1 MSSLHVIVSN
11 PLDAAAP
18 SSDSDPTATLS
29 STPAPVPVAMPA
41 QDLRPATAS
50 TLLRAL
56 ARVWRRHPGTPARP
70 RHAPQSTADLRR
82 REHRLLWVRRWGL
95 LMAVT
100 LSTTIAGLRMTE
112 VLQLDGLSAWEGV
125 FLVTFTVLFGWI
137 NASFWIACLGAWAL
151 RRGVRVMPRA
161 GVRPPTDREETLPEH
176 RAPATTRP
184 APARAR
190 TAIVMPVYNED
201 AARVFAGLRS
211 MMESLQH
218 AAAARGFDVFVLSDS
233 TSIAAQAAERSQ
245 WRQLRQA
252 LAGCGT
258 GLYYRH
264 RAQNIGR
271 KSGNIAD
278 FCENWGSRYE
288 YMVVLDADSLMT
300 GATLARMV
308 ELMDQ
313 HPRAGLIQVPP
324 ALVGRESLFARM
336 QQFASSLYGP
346 VHAMGLALLQG
357 PDGNYWGHNAI
368 IRVQPFIEHCGLPAL
383 PGRGP
388 LSGEIMSHDFVEAAL
403 LRRAGWQVWM
413 APELDG
419 SYEEPPPTLGD
430 HLQRDRRWCHG
441 NLQHLRLIPAR
452 GLRLPS
458 RMHMALGVMTYL
470 SSPLWALMLVASAIV
485 ARQQQLQSRI
495 TYLGRHPELV
505 FPADHGW
512 ALVAL
517 VAATVALLFGPKL
530 LALGVAA
537 RRAGGL
543 QAFGGRWRA
552 TASFALECVYS
563 TLIAP
568 VVMISHTRFVLDVLF
583 GARATWRAQQR
594 KERQVP
600 WVQCVRAYAAHT
612 LIGAVSA
619 AVLYAF
625 IPELFWWFSPLTG
638 GLVLSIPLAL
648 LSADPRVGRWAQ
660 RHALFLTPVQ
670 TQGLPVLERVKD
682 LLAASEDPIVP
693 QGPPR
698 QAAVG

>member
-1 MSSLHVIVSN
+1 MSPLHVIVSN
-11 PLDAAAP
+11 PSAAADDEP
-18 SSDSDPTATLS
+18 AAGLV
-29 STPAPVPVAMPA
+29 STPAPAPVAMPA
-41 QDLRPATAS
+41 QDLRPATAL

-56 ARVWRRHPGTPARP
+56 AHASGRGPLAAIRRLATQAPGAGV
-70 RHAPQSTADLRR
+70 RR
-82 REHRLLWVRRWGL
+82 RERRLLWIRRWAL
-95 LMAVT
+95 LLAVV
-100 LSTTIAGLRMTE
+100 LSTSFACLRMSD
-112 VLQLDGLSAWEGV
+112 VLRVDGLTAWEWV

-151 RRGVRVMPRA
+151 RRGERVMPQAAR
-161 GVRPPTDREETLPEH
+161 RPLPGGEETPLDQD
-176 RAPATTRP
+176 P
-184 APARAR
+184 APRTRETPERAR
-190 TAIVMPVYNED
+190 TALVMPVYNED

-211 MMESLQH
+211 IIESLQH
-218 AAAARGFDVFVLSDS
+218 VGAARDFDVFVLSDS
-233 TSIAAQAAERSQ
+233 TSIAAQASERSQ
-245 WRQLRQA
+245 WRQARQA
-252 LAGCGT
+252 LGGCGT

-300 GATLARMV
+300 GATLTRMV
-308 ELMDQ
+308 ELMDR
-313 HPRAGLIQVPP
+313 HPGAGLIQVPP
-324 ALVGRESLFARM
+324 TLIGRESLFARV

-346 VHAMGLALLQG
+346 IHAMGLALLQG

-368 IRVQPFIEHCGLPAL
+368 IRVRPFIEHCGLPSL

-413 APELDG
+413 APDLDG

-452 GLRLPS
+452 GLHLPS

-495 TYLGRHPELV
+495 TYLGRHPELI
-505 FPADHGW
+505 FPANQGW

-517 VAATVALLFGPKL
+517 VAATIALLFGPKL
-530 LALGVAA
+530 LALGVTA

-543 QAFGGRWRA
+543 HTHGGRWRA
-552 TASFALECVYS
+552 AASVALECVYS

-568 VVMISHTRFVLDVLF
+568 VVMISHTRFVLDVVF
-583 GARATWRAQQR
+583 GVRATWRAQQR

-600 WVQCVRAYAAHT
+600 WLQCVRAYAAHT
-612 LIGAVSA
+612 LIGVVWA
-619 AVLYAF
+619 AVLCAR
-625 IPELFWWFSPLTG
+625 IPELFWWFSPLTA

-660 RHALFLTPVQ
+660 RHSLFLNPAQ
-670 TQGLPVLERVKD
+670 TQGLPVLDRMKD
-682 LLAASEDPIVP
+682 LLAASEGPLAP
-693 QGPPR
+693 QGRPR